1 MVKLTF
7 SYVLR
12 PSGNTSF
19 YAISKI
25 NSYLVTVDKKNV
37 SCKELMRRHV
47 LCVWV
52 MLSIC
57 QYLTW
62 TYWII
67 RLSGVC
73 LTAGEKPPLTGGPH
87 QTPPHYS
94 NIGGLCLGCR
104 QRKENTYNLYNNNN
118 NNNKRYQHL
127 SKFLAMH

>member
-1 MVKLTF
+1 MFFSERQRRFLLESHDQIGMVNLTF

-25 NSYLVTVDKKNV
+25 NFYLVTDDKKNV

-73 LTAGEKPPLTGGPH
+73 LTAGETPPLTGGPH
-87 QTPPHYS
+87 HHTTP
-94 NIGGLCLGCR
+94 L
-104 QRKENTYNLYNNNN
+104 Q
-118 NNNKRYQHL
+118 
-127 SKFLAMH
+127 